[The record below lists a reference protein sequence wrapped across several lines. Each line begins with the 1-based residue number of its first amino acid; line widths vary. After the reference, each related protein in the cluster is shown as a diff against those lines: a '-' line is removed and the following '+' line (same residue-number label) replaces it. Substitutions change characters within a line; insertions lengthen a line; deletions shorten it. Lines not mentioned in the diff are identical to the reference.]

1 MKPRSR
7 VTPFR
12 PSQVRLA
19 LEGLLR
25 AVAPHLM
32 IHRGARLRDI
42 VRELVA
48 DDDFWSTVAAPPA
61 VEKPL
66 EVHGTPTMS
75 TSPVLT
81 TPIGDNGTRIS
92 GGGGHD

>member
-1 MKPRSR
+1 MKPRRR

-32 IHRGARLRDI
+32 GPVRLRDL
-42 VRELVA
+42 VRQLA
-48 DDDFWSTVAAPPA
+48 GDDDFWSTLAPPPA
-61 VEKPL
+61 EKPL

-75 TSPVLT
+75 TSPVVT
-81 TPIGDNGTRIS
+81 TPIGDNGTRI
-92 GGGGHD
+92 GAGHD